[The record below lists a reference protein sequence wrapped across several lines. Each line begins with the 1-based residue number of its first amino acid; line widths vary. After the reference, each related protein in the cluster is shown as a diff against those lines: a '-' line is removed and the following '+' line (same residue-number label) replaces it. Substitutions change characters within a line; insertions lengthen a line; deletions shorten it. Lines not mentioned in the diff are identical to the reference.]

1 MNLKGFKQFHFAV
14 TKSCAF
20 RVDIQILRIKMG
32 YFYGKFIQILCLNIV
47 LLGVSSANEGSIFH
61 QVSRNTSHRTLISL
75 DVECPLEE
83 CTYLIVSNATENQQ
97 RYIDQLS
104 TQISNGK
111 DVEKLL
117 DHVNWR
123 MFIYSC
129 VDNSCDF
136 SFSEYEIQDGCINSS
151 CSFTDTIDHLFY
163 FPLYCG
169 DNMNCSTF
177 LNSYLVTHW
186 YIFLVLGLL
195 SLVGNIVVIYDKI
208 VSLRKFRNK
217 DKEIQIYHT
226 LVLNLSLADFL
237 MGLYQTIISFEIRH
251 KVNIGV
257 YFSGYSLCNA
267 LAIINAVSSQVSIT
281 TLFIIS
287 FYRLV
292 GVTKPFKRQH
302 LKTVVT
308 LITLTW
314 IIWLVIAILPV
325 IPLEPFKT
333 SFTVGLSKDYKYE
346 KNSFIEYPYFA
357 YILQH
362 YTIPSFITNATE
374 STSVLQAVA
383 QFPTQEVMEKFS
395 IVLGWVDFET
405 ESWSTVG
412 IYDYQYT
419 CSPDLFL
426 FSGDYYRDANN
437 FKLTFVLY
445 NLVVSVVI
453 LIFYSVITSK
463 ILKTDI
469 FCLNSCNCWKLFR
482 EKCGN
487 ATAFHERSAFSSAEN
502 RRMFK
507 RISFIVLTDIMCWI
521 PLCIASLVIWNVPL
535 NPETIQNLGDYLRYI
550 TPFQI
555 ILLTVVPFNSI
566 LNPYIYSSHMWRRVF
581 KKIRKLFSAK
591 EANRKT
597 SSGDVATYR
606 TRGKLSDG
614 GISVCKT
621 LPATSV

>member
-1 MNLKGFKQFHFAV
+1 MHLG
-14 TKSCAF
+14 
-20 RVDIQILRIKMG
+20 IQILRIKMG
-32 YFYGKFIQILCLNIV
+32 YFYGKFIQMLCLNLMLV
-47 LLGVSSANEGSIFH
+47 GLGMTKKGSIFH
-61 QVSRNTSHRTLISL
+61 QVSRNTSNITLISF

-83 CTYLIVSNATENQQ
+83 FTYLIVSNATENQQ
-97 RYIDQLS
+97 RYIDQIS

-129 VDNSCDF
+129 VDNSDDF

-151 CSFTDTIDHLFY
+151 CSFTDTIDYLFY
-163 FPLYCG
+163 FLLYCG
-169 DNMNCSTF
+169 DNINCSTF
-177 LNSYLVTHW
+177 LNSSLVTQW
-186 YIFLVLGLL
+186 YIFLVLGLV
-195 SLVGNIVVIYDKI
+195 SLVGNFVVMYDKI
-208 VSLRKFRNK
+208 VSLRKFQNK

-226 LVLNLSLADFL
+226 LLLNLLADLL
-237 MGLYQTIISFEIRH
+237 MGLYLTIISFEIRR

-257 YFSGYSLCNA
+257 YFSDYGLCNA

-292 GVTKPFKRQH
+292 GVTRPFKRQH
-302 LKTVVT
+302 LKPVIT

-314 IIWLVIAILPV
+314 FVWLVIAILPV

-357 YILQH
+357 DILQH

-374 STSVLQAVA
+374 PTSVLQAVA
-383 QFPTQEVMEKFS
+383 QFPTQEVTKKFS
-395 IVLGWVDFET
+395 TALGWVDFET

-445 NLVVSVVI
+445 NLIVSVVI

-463 ILKTDI
+463 FLKSDI
-469 FCLNSCNCWKLFR
+469 FCLKSCNCWKLCR
-482 EKCGN
+482 ENCGN
-487 ATAFHERSAFSSAEN
+487 ATVSLERSAFSSAEN

-507 RISFIVLTDIMCWI
+507 RILFIVLTDVMCWI
-521 PLCIASLVIWNVPL
+521 PLCIASLVIWNIPL
-535 NPETIQNLGDYLRYI
+535 NPETTKNLGDYLSYI

-555 ILLTVVPFNSI
+555 TLLTLVPFNSI

-581 KKIRKLFSAK
+581 KIIRKLFFAK

-597 SSGDVATYR
+597 SSGDVATNR
-606 TRGKLSDG
+606 TQGKLSDG
-614 GISVCKT
+614 GISVSKT